1 MQRLFVFHAVIALLV
16 AVPAVPLAGGVILYD
31 VHVNTSAVSG
41 TSGAIEIQVSS
52 GLAGDPLIS
61 AAISNFSLNGSLV
74 GSPTNLGNVSGAL
87 PGTVTIDNG
96 NTSFALASMYQQIT
110 YGTGFNFRLTIDTAA
125 IDPGPPLFSLPLLA
139 IYLYDASDMPI
150 LTTDPFGS
158 ILVWETDSLRN
169 PLVSTF
175 PSDSNGSPSVVT
187 INEVPEPASLSL
199 LAAGIALLWWRRR
212 MPA

>member
-1 MQRLFVFHAVIALLV
+1 LQRLFALTGAISLFF
-16 AVPAVPLAGGVILYD
+16 ALTAIPLIGGTILYD
-31 VHVNTSAVSG
+31 IHVNTSAVSG
-41 TSGAIEIQVSS
+41 TGGAVEIQVSA
-52 GLAGDPLIS
+52 GLPGDPLIS
-61 AAISNFSLNGSLV
+61 ATISHFSLNGSLV

-110 YGTGFNFRLTIDTAA
+110 YGSGFNFRLTIDTVA
-125 IDPGPPLFSLPLLA
+125 IDPGPPLVSLPLLA

-175 PSDSNGSPSVVT
+175 PSDANESPSVVT
-187 INEVPEPASLSL
+187 INDVPEPATLSL
-199 LAAGIALLWWRRR
+199 LAAGIAVLWWRRR
-212 MPA
+212 MTV